1 MSAWSIYLIRCK
13 DDSLYTGIAT
23 DVGRRL
29 KEHESGATG
38 AKYLRGRGPLQL
50 IFEQV
55 VGDRSLASKIEHRI
69 KKMPRDRKADL
80 ATLPS
85 VIESLAAE
93 LSVDRA
99 EASCRSR
106 K

>member
-1 MSAWSIYLIRCK
+1 MSAWSIYLIRCR

-29 KEHESGATG
+29 KQHESGTAG
-38 AKYLRGRGPLQL
+38 AKYLRGRGPLRL

-69 KKMPRDRKADL
+69 KKMPRDRKGDL
-80 ATLPS
+80 AMLPL
-85 VIESLAAE
+85 VIEGLVAE
-93 LSVDRA
+93 LSADQG
-99 EASCRSR
+99 
-106 K
+106 